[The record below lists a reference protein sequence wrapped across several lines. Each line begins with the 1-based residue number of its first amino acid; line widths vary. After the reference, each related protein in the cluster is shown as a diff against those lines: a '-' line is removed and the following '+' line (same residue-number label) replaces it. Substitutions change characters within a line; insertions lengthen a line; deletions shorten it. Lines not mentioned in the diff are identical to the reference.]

1 MSETASIYDEYFA
14 LHRQY
19 TAEYGK
25 ETTIVLM
32 QVGVFYEMYGLR
44 NVETGHDEKEPG
56 ITDFGRLCEL
66 AVVPKSKV
74 FYNNRKHN
82 ILMCGFKDDLA
93 DKYVRKMQNAG
104 YTTVLYNQ
112 SPLAGKGVKREPRE
126 LFAIISPGTYC
137 GSCGDDVSTNKT
149 EISSNTVCCLWFY
162 LRDMQSSLIKAANGS
177 HKIHVGMSCVD
188 IYTGN
193 TVLYEFS
200 RTYYPKLNNPN
211 LFDPLDRFLSIHRPV
226 ELIMLTDGLDAAK
239 VKRIV
244 GSVNV
249 MQKVKKIHKIDLSDD
264 AGKASMSD
272 DAGKASMSDD
282 AGKATEPNK
291 TVTRAKNCEKQIY
304 QREVLSRF
312 YPQLTNNDM
321 YQHKFNEHVFA
332 TQSFC
337 YLLDFIHQH
346 NSALTRQI
354 HLPTFDNV
362 GNNLLLENSSL
373 VQLNIL
379 DDGKQLNARYAS
391 VAKMCCDEAQTPMG
405 GRKITEMLL
414 HPTTDAAYLKQE
426 YAVVSAAQLV
436 LSQQSL
442 ANNDALDKMA
452 SIRDLSQ
459 YLRLIYWKRIT
470 PKQLYFMYDSIEKVK
485 DIYAVFSKD
494 PEMHEYFQKTLK
506 DDNYSHLLVDASKI
520 TNFLDSVLNIDKCKM
535 VSGNVSSVGNELYI
549 LKRTA
554 NQELNRSMSM
564 LYDSRDQLEC
574 CRTYFESMLTSV
586 NASTSLKGKKEK
598 EMADEEEEE
607 AGEEDSDFGSNKDRM
622 VKINCTQTN
631 NYTLSS
637 TELRCESISA
647 QIDALSKTQDF
658 ISIPYVSST
667 TQQTN
672 TFQLKIGKEEVF
684 SKKKDVKNAKYKAV
698 IEFAKTSARSQNRY
712 IKSTQLDE
720 CAHMLSTA
728 KRNIAETI
736 RRAYAEVLTQLEQFD
751 AQMVAIVQYVASLDS
766 VLARARMAQKNG
778 YCCPN
783 LMDANASYNEVNAV
797 EKSDTDASFVDAK
810 NLRHCIIEKILTDE
824 IYVAN
829 DVSLNSRG
837 ILLYGVN
844 AVGKTSL
851 IRSLGIA
858 VIMAQAGF
866 FVAAS
871 QFQFKPYTKLF
882 TRIIG
887 NDSLAKGL
895 STFVVE
901 MLELNPIL
909 QNADQNS
916 IVLGDE
922 LCSGTE
928 TPSAISLNSASLM
941 RLCGRNVSFILATH
955 YHELATLEE
964 IEALPNLNI
973 KHMAMCYDQGKD
985 KLVYDRKLK
994 DGIGSNRYGL
1004 EVCKSLKMPEDFL
1017 ETANE
1022 LRLKY
1027 FASTGAGSILD
1038 QKTSAYNSA
1047 HIRGMCQS
1055 CGKIMATEVHHS
1067 LPQHLAD
1074 ENGLI
1079 THAATGTVIHK
1090 NHAANLMSVCEKCH
1104 QAFHRS

>member
-1 MSETASIYDEYFA
+1 MSETATSIYDEYFA

-25 ETTIVLM
+25 ENTIVLM

-56 ITDFGRLCEL
+56 ITEFGRICEL

-74 FYNNRKHN
+74 FYNDRKHN

-112 SPLAGKGVKREPRE
+112 SPTAGKGVKREPRE

-137 GSCGDDVSTNKT
+137 GSCGDDVLTNKT

-239 VKRIV
+239 VKRIL

-249 MQKVKKIHKIDLSDD
+249 MQKVKKIHQIDLS
-264 AGKASMSD
+264 SMSD
-272 DAGKASMSDD
+272 DVGKE
-282 AGKATEPNK
+282 TEIENK

-304 QREVLSRF
+304 QREVLARF

-321 YQHKFNEHVFA
+321 YQHKFDEHVFA

-346 NSALTRQI
+346 NAALTRQI

-362 GNNLLLENSSL
+362 GSHLLLENSSL
-373 VQLNIL
+373 IQLNIL

-391 VAKMCCDEAQTPMG
+391 VTKMCCDSALTPMG
-405 GRKITEMLL
+405 SRKIAEMML
-414 HPTTDAAYLKQE
+414 HPTTDAAYLRQE
-426 YAVVSAAQLV
+426 YAVVSAALPLINQN
-436 LSQQSL
+436 QQTF
-442 ANNDALDKMA
+442 DKMA
-452 SIRDLSQ
+452 GIRDISQ

-470 PKQLYFMYDSIEKVK
+470 PKQLYFLYDSIEKVK
-485 DIYAVFSKD
+485 DIYAVFSKE
-494 PEMHEYFQKTLK
+494 PAMHEYFQKTL
-506 DDNYSHLLVDASKI
+506 DDYSHLLVDASKI
-520 TNFLDSVLNIDKCKM
+520 TNFLDSVLNIDKCKT

-574 CRTYFESMLTSV
+574 CRTYFESMLTSA
-586 NASTSLKGKKEK
+586 NASTNLKGKKEK
-598 EMADEEEEE
+598 EAAENEEEEE
-607 AGEEDSDFGSNKDRM
+607 TGEEDSDFGSNKDRM

-631 NYTLSS
+631 NYTISS
-637 TELRCESISA
+637 TELRCESIST
-647 QIDALSKTQDF
+647 QIDALSKIQDYV
-658 ISIPYVSST
+658 SIPYVSST
-667 TQQTN
+667 TGQTCE
-672 TFQLKIGKEEVF
+672 FKLKIGKEEVF
-684 SKKKDVKNAKYKAV
+684 TSKKKDVIKKYKPV

-778 YCCPN
+778 YCCPT
-783 LMDANASYNEVNAV
+783 LV
-797 EKSDTDASFVDAK
+797 EESGTDASFVDAK

-829 DVSLNSRG
+829 DVSLSSRG

-871 QFQFKPYTKLF
+871 QFRFKPYTKLF

-964 IEALPNLNI
+964 IESLPNLDI
-973 KHMAMCYDQGKD
+973 KHMAMFYDRGKD
-985 KLVYDRKLK
+985 RLVYDRKLK

-1004 EVCKSLKMPEDFL
+1004 EVCKALKMPEDFL
-1017 ETANE
+1017 DLANE

-1027 FASTGAGSILD
+1027 FATAGAGSILD

-1055 CGKIMATEVHHS
+1055 CGKTMATEVHHS

-1079 THAATGTVIHK
+1079 TDAATGSVIHK
-1090 NHAANLMSVCEKCH
+1090 NHAANLVSVCEKCH
-1104 QAFHRS
+1104 QAFHR